1 MMTMMVLT
9 MMMTMMVV
17 PATRV
22 ISASSAP
29 TPSAPRGSHLAS
41 LRMILI
47 KIMMVMTTMILMM
60 IVIKIWMIVTT
71 MTMINDFVG
80 NSDHDDS
87 HDDSDHDEVI
97 NNVMYTKVYLGLW
110 LLEAETQTPI
120 TSSEKSK

>member
-1 MMTMMVLT
+1 MM
-9 MMMTMMVV
+9 
-17 PATRV
+17 
-22 ISASSAP
+22 S
-29 TPSAPRGSHLAS
+29 
-41 LRMILI
+41 
-47 KIMMVMTTMILMM
+47 
-60 IVIKIWMIVTT
+60 VIKIWMIMTT